1 MQDRS
6 EFLKAIAGDDIEARF
21 LAWRAAASQD
31 ATVLSSLLDLAAS
44 SKPGV
49 AKAAAE
55 ALTTMVHSVGK
66 DTKDPRRAPLVKALL
81 LRPKPLTFRLL
92 SLIADDF
99 YVPLIAHNLR
109 SADLRE
115 EVVYCLER
123 IPGTTADKALIAGYT
138 EATNDFKPRI
148 LAALGHR
155 KSADA
160 LPLCLEAMKS
170 ASPDIVWAATRAFGR
185 IGKKAAVRFPQL
197 DAWNEW
203 QKTDALDAQLR
214 YADAQAA
221 SGNSE
226 EAMNIYKQF
235 LDRPEEHWQ
244 CAAIVGFG
252 RIATVEAA
260 TAIYPKLKSPNRK
273 VQITARQIWQQ
284 LAKA

>member
-1 MQDRS
+1 MQDQS

-21 LAWRAAASQD
+21 NAWRGAAAQD
-31 ATVLSSLLDLAAS
+31 SNVVAPLLGLAES
-44 SKPGV
+44 PKPGV

-55 ALTTMVHSVGK
+55 ALTTMVHSAGQ
-66 DTKDPRRAPLVKALL
+66 DPKDPRRAPLVKALL

-99 YVPLIAHNLR
+99 HAPLIAHNLR
-109 SADLRE
+109 SPELRE

-123 IPGTTADKALIAGYT
+123 IPGAAAEKALIAGY
-138 EATNDFKPRI
+138 ADAANDFKPRI

-170 ASPDIVWAATRAFGR
+170 TNPDIAWAASRAFGR
-185 IGKKAAVRFPQL
+185 IGKQVNHRFPSL
-197 DAWNEW
+197 DTWNEW
-203 QKTDALDAQLR
+203 QKTDVLDAQLR
-214 YADAQAA
+214 YADSQAA
-221 SGNSE
+221 SGNAV
-226 EAMNIYKQF
+226 EAVNIYKQF

-244 CAAIVGFG
+244 CAAIVGLG
-252 RIATVEAA
+252 KISNAEAA

-273 VQITARQIWQQ
+273 VQITARQVWQE

>member
-1 MQDRS
+1 MQNQS
-6 EFLKAIAGDDIEARF
+6 EFLRAIAGDDIEARF
-21 LAWRAAASQD
+21 LAWRGAAAQD
-31 ATVLSSLLDLAAS
+31 ATLVVPLLDLAAS
-44 SKPGV
+44 PKPGV

-66 DTKDPRRAPLVKALL
+66 DSNDPRRSPLVKALL
-81 LRPKPLTFRLL
+81 LKPKPLTLRLL
-92 SLIADDF
+92 SLIADDSS
-99 YVPLIAHNLR
+99 VPLIAQNLR

-123 IPGTTADKALIAGYT
+123 IPGSSADKALIAGYN
-138 EATNDFKPRI
+138 EAANDFKPRI

-155 KSADA
+155 KSTDA
-160 LPLCLEAMKS
+160 LPLCLDAMKS
-170 ASPDIVWAATRAFGR
+170 PVPDIAWAATRAFGR
-185 IGKKAAVRFPQL
+185 IGKKANVRFPRL

-203 QKTDALDAQLR
+203 QKSDALDAQLR
-214 YADAQAA
+214 YADSQAA
-221 SGNSE
+221 SGNT
-226 EAMNIYKQF
+226 ADATAIYKLF

-252 RIATVEAA
+252 KIATADAA

-273 VQITARQIWQQ
+273 VQTTARQIWQQ